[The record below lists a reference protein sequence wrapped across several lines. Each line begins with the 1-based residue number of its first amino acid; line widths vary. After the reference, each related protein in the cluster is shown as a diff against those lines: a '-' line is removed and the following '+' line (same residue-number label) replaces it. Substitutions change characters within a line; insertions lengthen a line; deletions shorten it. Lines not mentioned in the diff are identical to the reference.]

1 MKEIRNQSATVVPD
15 LISLLTHYGLL
26 TEEQIYKSGQIMDN
40 SRLTKEAIRFA
51 LEKLT
56 TDGLVAEF
64 EADGSKQHFYG
75 LIENCYKIIQSTSLK
90 KQMIA
95 TAGNFNIS
103 NIKKLKKE
111 EADAILAS
119 NEAAFCYVIEMMKQ
133 LEDKAYQIVR
143 SSAKRFRNTY
153 TVSVAYENHFY
164 KCVLAWNENQIGTIT
179 GDNLLLVSDEKP
191 AVPENAPYEK
201 IFLFRRKKLS
211 LLWSEEESKSEPEP
225 VTETTV
231 SEPEPV
237 PETPVSE
244 PEPEPVPETPVSEP
258 ESKKKPR
265 PKRKPKSQP
274 EPEEETQLSLFGE
287 EMFSQPEETPIG
299 QKAASAFSD
308 VEFCQKIM
316 NALTAG
322 NCLDDGNHAAV
333 LNALLLAKAA
343 SLLPSNTGS
352 LQLYKQ
358 LLLATDLKTEP
369 YVGKSDF
376 LSDVLSDAFPD
387 VAAADESLLFAAYA
401 YALLIPGINY
411 DFGLYDQ
418 TAMFLKRFDEYFPSL
433 HFAKNLF
440 SKIFSI
446 HETLPMGFTPSVI
459 AKIGD
464 SAQQENL
471 VKNLCAQAAGFM
483 NLPNVAQLRALAV
496 MYPKAFGKGS
506 NFYECMEII
515 SENRTADS
523 DLVFSILEEF
533 SDKNNGIC
541 IISEEK
547 IEAALERDWHSAV
560 TKNKKYELKDYKNS
574 RTKALNSYRDRL
586 NVMKSWTEHV
596 SSQTEQYDIDRL
608 KTLHQDILSLIE
620 QAQQDCLTCTAEY
633 RSILVWIFDRMK
645 RRLTVGLPGT
655 AEDFAPLLH
664 TGIIPQDENGIPIL
678 DKAFIGIRFYE
689 PWDLAEQHIQATPLT
704 LHEAEEN
711 ILALTENDLTDNI
724 GQLNLIYQ
732 LRGETPPEVNN
743 VVQRA
748 DDVTTNFRQ
757 KLELDYTYDRIDEID
772 KETILFQIDSFRN
785 FFYEKQLFGCWRQFL
800 HALEKQMDTYAASK
814 KKGIEEAI
822 EKSRHKIADGIVSG
836 ERAEKMLDEAER
848 LLFETGNFA
857 VAEEYITRFNNNDF
871 DFLEDLNAVLGKKDI
886 FAEFTSDEI
895 YEPIQNICSKNS
907 GNNFR
912 VFGEQYV
919 RTRYP
924 AEWTSRQKD
933 DSKEFMLNWPIG
945 KKNTTEDS
953 LKKLFFGMGFDV
965 ITVRKKDDG
974 QKRMTTGAEY
984 FQLDVKPVEKRLSDY
999 MHPISDFGTK
1009 LRSPLDVIV
1018 FYGNMNAQEMVQVI
1032 SEMNPGKMAVVL
1044 VNRAYSRMER
1054 RQIGYAAHTQSGH
1067 NPFIMIDQVL
1077 AVYLALHVRA
1087 ERIPTML
1094 SCTLPYTKYQPFGRD
1109 NGSVP
1114 DEMFFGRTKEL
1125 HEIKEFN
1132 GVNVVYGG
1140 RQLGKTALLQRA
1152 ESLQHKPEM
1161 HEYAVYCNIDTSCSE
1176 TEAAEKIVQ
1185 KINKN
1190 TGLNFAPCDTLKDLC
1205 TQFETYIRE
1214 GKIVKFLLLL
1224 DETDNFLASI
1234 ANDKYRQLNP
1244 LIELVRERQ
1253 DNFKLVLAG
1262 LHNAARA
1269 KNATSENGR
1278 FGQVGT
1284 PLCIKPLSPA
1294 EAMELLSR
1302 PLHYLGFRLD
1312 AAHLETIIT
1321 RTNYYPGI
1329 LQFFG
1334 YKLVE
1339 TLKGEYSK
1347 YYNASENPPYL
1358 LNDSQLG
1365 DVMNSNDL
1373 NRSIQDKF
1381 RLTLELDDRY
1391 FMIARCI
1398 AMLHYV
1404 EGGDSSRMGYHID
1417 EIMEYAKDIY
1427 AIHCLKDVDTDS
1439 FRTLLD
1445 EMVDMGILS
1454 SPDYDVYRM
1463 RRRNFYS
1470 IIGADDKAVER
1481 DIEEKNK
1488 KAMPAG
1494 EVKNI

>member
-15 LISLLTHYGLL
+15 LIFLLTHYGLL

-119 NEAAFCYVIEMMKQ
+119 NEAAFCYVFEMMKQ

-231 SEPEPV
+231 SEPEPVPETPVSEPEPEPVPETPVSEPEQEPV

-459 AKIGD
+459 AEIGD

-506 NFYECMEII
+506 NFYEYMEII
-515 SENRTADS
+515 SENRTTDS

-574 RTKALNSYRDRL
+574 RTQGIEQLSRPPECHE
-586 NVMKSWTEHV
+586 SWTEHV
-596 SSQTEQYDIDRL
+596 SSQTE
-608 KTLHQDILSLIE
+608 
-620 QAQQDCLTCTAEY
+620 
-633 RSILVWIFDRMK
+633 
-645 RRLTVGLPGT
+645 TV
-655 AEDFAPLLH
+655 
-664 TGIIPQDENGIPIL
+664 
-678 DKAFIGIRFYE
+678 
-689 PWDLAEQHIQATPLT
+689 
-704 LHEAEEN
+704 
-711 ILALTENDLTDNI
+711 
-724 GQLNLIYQ
+724 
-732 LRGETPPEVNN
+732 
-743 VVQRA
+743 
-748 DDVTTNFRQ
+748 
-757 KLELDYTYDRIDEID
+757 
-772 KETILFQIDSFRN
+772 
-785 FFYEKQLFGCWRQFL
+785 
-800 HALEKQMDTYAASK
+800 
-814 KKGIEEAI
+814 
-822 EKSRHKIADGIVSG
+822 
-836 ERAEKMLDEAER
+836 
-848 LLFETGNFA
+848 
-857 VAEEYITRFNNNDF
+857 
-871 DFLEDLNAVLGKKDI
+871 
-886 FAEFTSDEI
+886 
-895 YEPIQNICSKNS
+895 
-907 GNNFR
+907 
-912 VFGEQYV
+912 
-919 RTRYP
+919 
-924 AEWTSRQKD
+924 
-933 DSKEFMLNWPIG
+933 
-945 KKNTTEDS
+945 
-953 LKKLFFGMGFDV
+953 
-965 ITVRKKDDG
+965 
-974 QKRMTTGAEY
+974 
-984 FQLDVKPVEKRLSDY
+984 
-999 MHPISDFGTK
+999 
-1009 LRSPLDVIV
+1009 
-1018 FYGNMNAQEMVQVI
+1018 
-1032 SEMNPGKMAVVL
+1032 
-1044 VNRAYSRMER
+1044 
-1054 RQIGYAAHTQSGH
+1054 
-1067 NPFIMIDQVL
+1067 
-1077 AVYLALHVRA
+1077 
-1087 ERIPTML
+1087 
-1094 SCTLPYTKYQPFGRD
+1094 
-1109 NGSVP
+1109 
-1114 DEMFFGRTKEL
+1114 
-1125 HEIKEFN
+1125 
-1132 GVNVVYGG
+1132 
-1140 RQLGKTALLQRA
+1140 
-1152 ESLQHKPEM
+1152 
-1161 HEYAVYCNIDTSCSE
+1161 
-1176 TEAAEKIVQ
+1176 
-1185 KINKN
+1185 
-1190 TGLNFAPCDTLKDLC
+1190 
-1205 TQFETYIRE
+1205 
-1214 GKIVKFLLLL
+1214 
-1224 DETDNFLASI
+1224 
-1234 ANDKYRQLNP
+1234 
-1244 LIELVRERQ
+1244 
-1253 DNFKLVLAG
+1253 
-1262 LHNAARA
+1262 
-1269 KNATSENGR
+1269 
-1278 FGQVGT
+1278 
-1284 PLCIKPLSPA
+1284 
-1294 EAMELLSR
+1294 
-1302 PLHYLGFRLD
+1302 
-1312 AAHLETIIT
+1312 
-1321 RTNYYPGI
+1321 
-1329 LQFFG
+1329 
-1334 YKLVE
+1334 
-1339 TLKGEYSK
+1339 
-1347 YYNASENPPYL
+1347 
-1358 LNDSQLG
+1358 
-1365 DVMNSNDL
+1365 
-1373 NRSIQDKF
+1373 
-1381 RLTLELDDRY
+1381 
-1391 FMIARCI
+1391 
-1398 AMLHYV
+1398 
-1404 EGGDSSRMGYHID
+1404 
-1417 EIMEYAKDIY
+1417 
-1427 AIHCLKDVDTDS
+1427 
-1439 FRTLLD
+1439 
-1445 EMVDMGILS
+1445 
-1454 SPDYDVYRM
+1454 
-1463 RRRNFYS
+1463 
-1470 IIGADDKAVER
+1470 
-1481 DIEEKNK
+1481 
-1488 KAMPAG
+1488 
-1494 EVKNI
+1494 